1 MQESNQTA
9 PSSLTYAPT
18 KHSTRLQ
25 PTLVTKRREKG
36 SCHRLPRRR
45 APRFP
50 CANRKVPKA
59 GMCHPRLPAQP
70 LGTHGSQR
78 LCRGWVQGEG
88 THVTGAGCLQQHLQG
103 AFYTNLFLYRVVKK
117 NKIEAPIGCSYRS
130 LGFFGWVTGFKTQQH
145 MLFPLPSHSLPS
157 QPP

>member
-25 PTLVTKRREKG
+25 PTLVSKRREKCF
-36 SCHRLPRRR
+36 CHRLPRCR
-45 APRFP
+45 APHFP
-50 CANRKVPKA
+50 CANRKVSKA
-59 GMCHPRLPAQP
+59 EMCCPRACLHGP
-70 LGTHGSQR
+70 LRLRAARGS
-78 LCRGWVQGEG
+78 CRAWVQEEG
-88 THVTGAGCLQQHLQG
+88 THITGARCSQQHLQG

-130 LGFFGWVTGFKTQQH
+130 LGFYRLWVGD
-145 MLFPLPSHSLPS
+145 
-157 QPP
+157 